1 MSELTPEQIKEK
13 KMSRLTELK
22 FKTFDEAELEGNRRN
37 VYYAPP
43 YATTQSDG
51 NHKIIYQA
59 YEWGSEKLQQNP
71 ASNFVFPFP
80 AAINDSVTTEWDDET
95 SMMKRMTAAL
105 FGKGDKNVIE
115 QGAEE
120 IDGVIE
126 GAMAGID
133 RRVAK
138 FNQGDFYFQK
148 VNKREFSFHHK
159 MTPQSRAES
168 EEMKHIVDWIQFHA
182 SPTKSSANQLIAP
195 AEWDIHF
202 MSGGT
207 DNPFLPKI
215 GRCILETVTV
225 NNTPNDNFQPS
236 DNNHP
241 NDVEIEFNFKEVG
254 IRTKGDIKLNSGMRA
269 SNTYR
274 RELFG

>member
-1 MSELTPEQIKEK
+1 MAKLIV
-13 KMSRLTELK
+13 
-22 FKTFDEAELEGNRRN
+22 RRN

-59 YEWGSEKLQQNP
+59 YEWGSKKLMQNP

-80 AAINDSVTTEWDDET
+80 GAINDSVTTEWDDET

-105 FGKGDKNVIE
+105 IGKGDKNVVD
-115 QGAEE
+115 QGKEEAEGF
-120 IDGVIE
+120 IQGL
-126 GAMAGID
+126 GAGFD

-148 VNKREFSFHHK
+148 VAKRDFTFSHK

-168 EEMKHIVDWIQFHA
+168 EEMKHIIDWIQFHA
-182 SPTKSSANQLIAP
+182 SPAKSSANQLISP

-215 GRCILETVTV
+215 GRCILESVTI

-236 DNNHP
+236 DNDYP
-241 NDVEIEFNFKEVG
+241 NDVDVELNFKSIGV
-254 IRTKGDIKLNSGMRA
+254 RTKGDIVLDSGMRKSMA
-269 SNTYR
+269 YR
-274 RELFG
+274 STLRRI